1 MPVDC
6 AVTLIEIVQFQLEA
20 YNRRDLETFLSV
32 FSETIRV
39 FRMPALEPSISGKVQ
54 LAEFYATQRFNR
66 SDLRADLINRIAFGN
81 KVIDH
86 ERIHGVL
93 EEAFEIAAVYE
104 IVDGL
109 IQTMWAYSAE

>member
-1 MPVDC
+1 MTP
-6 AVTLIEIVQFQLEA
+6 IETVQFQLEA
-20 YNRRDLETFLSV
+20 YNQRDLETFVSL
-32 FSETIRV
+32 FSETIQV

-66 SDLRADLINRIAFGN
+66 PSLRADLVNRIAFGN

-93 EEAFEIAAVYE
+93 EEAFEIAVVYE
-104 IVDGL
+104 VIDGL
-109 IQTMWAYSAE
+109 VQTIWAYSAE

>member
-1 MPVDC
+1 MFN
-6 AVTLIEIVQFQLEA
+6 E
-20 YNRRDLETFLSV
+20 SV
-32 FSETIRV
+32 RV
-39 FRMPALEPSISGKVQ
+39 FRMPALEPSISNKVQ

-66 SDLRADLINRIAFGN
+66 PNLRADLVNRIAFGN

-93 EEAFEIAAVYE
+93 EEPFEIAVIDE

-109 IQTMWAYSAE
+109 IRTMWAYSAE

>member
-1 MPVDC
+1 MTP
-6 AVTLIEIVQFQLEA
+6 TETVQFQLEA
-20 YNRRDLETFLSV
+20 YNQRDLETFLSM
-32 FSETIRV
+32 FSETIQV

-66 SDLRADLINRIAFGN
+66 PNLRADLVNRIAFGN

-93 EEAFEIAAVYE
+93 EEAFEIVVVYE
-104 IVDGL
+104 VIDGL

>member
-6 AVTLIEIVQFQLEA
+6 AVTSIELVQLQLEA
-20 YNRRDLETFLSV
+20 YNQRDLETFLSV
-32 FSETIRV
+32 FSETIQV

-66 SDLRADLINRIAFGN
+66 PDLRAELVNRIAFGN

-86 ERIHGVL
+86 ERIYGVL
-93 EEAFEIAAVYE
+93 EEPFEIAVVYE

>member
-1 MPVDC
+1 MPLHC
-6 AVTLIEIVQFQLEA
+6 IMTPTETVQLQLEA
-20 YNRRDLETFLSV
+20 YNRRDLESFLSM
-32 FSETIRV
+32 FSKTIQV

-54 LAEFYATQRFNR
+54 LAEFYASQRFNR
-66 SDLRADLINRIAFGN
+66 PDLRADLVNRIAFGN

-93 EEAFEIAAVYE
+93 EQPFEISVVYE
-104 IVDGL
+104 VTDGL